1 MTLGVFVCLVGLYV
15 MPLVLLA
22 WGHGLRRRSPRWQR
36 AFWGA
41 IGGHLV
47 AMLLALG
54 AALYLPVVWTGDETV
69 RGFLGLWTL
78 LLLPLAGAAFGAATA
93 RRSVAS

>member
-1 MTLGVFVCLVGLYV
+1 MTLGAFVLIVGVYV

-22 WGHGLRRRSPRWQR
+22 WGHGLRRRSPRLQR

-54 AALYLPVVWTGDETV
+54 AALYSPVVWTGDESV

-78 LLLPLAGAAFGAATA
+78 LLLPLAGAAVGAATA
-93 RRSVAS
+93 RRGVAS